1 MEPLPADVVPLP
13 AVETGPDGIVPPT
26 VCGEFVVPQ
35 DEPPRASEPAPTA
48 VEEE

>member
-26 VCGEFVVPQ
+26 VCGEFVVPLTV
-35 DEPPRASEPAPTA
+35 PPASEPAPA
-48 VEEE
+48 EEE